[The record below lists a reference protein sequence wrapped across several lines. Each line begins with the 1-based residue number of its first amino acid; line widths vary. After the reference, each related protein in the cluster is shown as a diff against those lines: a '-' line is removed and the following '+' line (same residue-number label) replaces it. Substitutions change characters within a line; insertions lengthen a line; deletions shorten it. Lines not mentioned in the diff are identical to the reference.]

1 MEALRASED
10 EVISMAGVDTATY
23 LVFLSTV
30 TWILILSG
38 IILLPILIPVAVTDD
53 SLENEKKISN
63 DPSKLPSF
71 NIIDELA
78 MGNVRTKSVRLW
90 AFLIGTWWVSLVT
103 YYLLWKAYKHV
114 SDLRAAAESSSVTLP
129 EDYALLVRDI
139 PPAQK
144 GQSRKDQVDA
154 YFRKLHPGTFYKS
167 MIITDNKQ
175 ATKIW
180 DELVKNRKKLAHAEA
195 VFEESKAGETGKPD
209 GTRPECRT
217 GFLGLIGAKVDSISH
232 YEKRIAE
239 LQSSLEVE
247 QKDTL
252 SEKQQTAALVF
263 LNNKP
268 AAIMASQTLHAQTFD
283 SWTVEEAPEP
293 RQLIWSNLPKNTYER
308 QVRRLVVYGVVFLS
322 VVFYMIPITFIS
334 AFTTLENLK
343 KLLPFLKSVINISEV
358 KTVLEAYLPQLALI
372 LFLAFLPKFLLFLS
386 VAEGIPSKSHAARA
400 ASGKYFY
407 FIVFNVFLGVTI
419 GGTLISSLKTII
431 KSPTKIVDMLG
442 NSLPGNATFFITFVA
457 LKFFVGYG
465 LELTRLAPL
474 IIYHLKNKYMCKTE
488 EERKEAWAPGA
499 FGYATR
505 VPNDML
511 IATICLC
518 YSVIAP
524 LILPFGVLYFG
535 IGWLV
540 ARNQAL
546 KVYVPEYES
555 NGRMWPHMFKRI
567 MAAMIIYQITMIG
580 YFTIKKFYY
589 APFVIPLPVM
599 SFVFA
604 YVSSGNFYSA
614 FSRTPLEVACR
625 SEKEAAAGTTPNM
638 QVLYA
643 AYVPGCLKTV
653 KQNEGEMGE
662 DDDLEDKKFLD
673 AQTHS
678 RSMSF
683 DA

>member
-1 MEALRASED
+1 M
-10 EVISMAGVDTATY
+10 
-23 LVFLSTV
+23 
-30 TWILILSG
+30 
-38 IILLPILIPVAVTDD
+38 
-53 SLENEKKISN
+53 
-63 DPSKLPSF
+63 
-71 NIIDELA
+71 
-78 MGNVRTKSVRLW
+78 KSARLW

-114 SDLRAAAESSSVTLP
+114 SDLRATAKLTSAAQP

-139 PPAQK
+139 PPAQQ

-167 MIITDNKQ
+167 MIITDNKH

-180 DELVKNRKKLAHAEA
+180 DDLVKYKKKLAHDEA
-195 VFEESKAGETGKPD
+195 VFEESKTGEKGKPE
-209 GTRPECRT
+209 GTRPECKT

-232 YEKRIAE
+232 YEKKIAE

-247 QKDTL
+247 QKDAL

-263 LNNKP
+263 LNSKP
-268 AAIMASQTLHAQTFD
+268 AAVMASQTLHAQTFD

-293 RQLIWSNLPKNTYER
+293 RQLIWKNLPKNTYER
-308 QVRRLVVYGVVFLS
+308 QVRRLVIYGVVFLT

-334 AFTTLENLK
+334 AFTTLDNLK
-343 KLLPFLKSVINISEV
+343 KLLPFLKSVINITVV
-358 KTVLEAYLPQLALI
+358 KTILEAYLPQLALI

-407 FIVFNVFLGVTI
+407 FIIFNVFLGFAI
-419 GGTLISSLKTII
+419 GQSLISSMKAII
-431 KSPTKIVDMLG
+431 KSPTKIVELLG
-442 NSLPGNATFFITFVA
+442 SSLPSSAGFFITFVA

-465 LELTRLAPL
+465 LELTRLGPL

-511 IATICLC
+511 IVTICLC

-524 LILPFGVLYFG
+524 LIVPFGVLYFG

-546 KVYVPEYES
+546 KVHVPEYES

-580 YFTIKKFYY
+580 YFAIKKFYY

-604 YVSSGNFYSA
+604 YVCNGNFYSA
-614 FSRTPLEVACR
+614 FSRTPLEVSCR
-625 SEKEAAAGTTPNM
+625 SEKEAVAGTTPNM
-638 QVLYA
+638 QMLYA
-643 AYVPGCLKTV
+643 AYVPGCLKIA
-653 KQNEGEMGE
+653 KQN
-662 DDDLEDKKFLD
+662 DDDDDFDLDDKKFLD
-673 AQTHS
+673 AETHS

-683 DA
+683 NA